1 MTIKYNSSMLHGLQQ
16 SDKVSMI
23 NIKIKKNFSAA
34 SEKLRRRQNAKTS
47 AHERNIQK
55 LSENSPHQ

>member
-23 NIKIKKNFSAA
+23 NIKIKKNSLVHLKSYADV
-34 SEKLRRRQNAKTS
+34 KMQRRQCMR
-47 AHERNIQK
+47 EIFRN
-55 LSENSPHQ
+55 